1 MPVPTTL
8 PDPAL
13 ITDPTTLVI
22 RYRYSDI
29 DGHEWFVEP
38 AVPVPLAGRPGCET
52 YEAGTGYGMDDAI
65 RRARKW
71 VAANCDCDPMRV
83 PLAKP

>member
-1 MPVPTTL
+1 MATTVTGPTNL
-8 PDPAL
+8 EV
-13 ITDPTTLVI
+13 TDPTSIRI

-38 AVPVPLAGRPGCET
+38 AASSGPGGATGHET
-52 YEAGTGYGMDDAI
+52 LGAGTGYHMEDAI

-71 VAANCDCDPMRV
+71 VAENCDCDPKRV
-83 PLAKP
+83 PVARP

>member
-1 MPVPTTL
+1 MTAT
-8 PDPAL
+8 
-13 ITDPTTLVI
+13 TDPTTIRI

-38 AVPVPLAGRPGCET
+38 AGSGGPNSAAGHETLA
-52 YEAGTGYGMDDAI
+52 AGTGYGPDDAV

-71 VAANCDCDPMRV
+71 VAENRDCDPKRV
-83 PLAKP
+83 PVARP